1 MGVVTLDRVWL
12 ESESRSP
19 ENALANLCASALRVM
34 CICGYVALP
43 SVG

>member
-12 ESESRSP
+12 ELESRSP
-19 ENALANLCASALRVM
+19 ENALAYLCASVLCVM

-43 SVG
+43 YVC